1 MKKFYFNLALVLIL
15 SLSFIASAGVCNAQ
29 TKESDESGD
38 AIIGT
43 IDIAAVYA
51 LHPMMQFY
59 DQKLGLFIK
68 APKQGTAYDDF
79 LKITQTRR
87 DEFKKLFEGQA
98 SEIKRLKEEVDVLK
112 KEVKKLDVQKVIEA
126 APINEDF
133 DARIQKAVDEDAKK
147 KLLAQRTAEL
157 VKVDKKFNT
166 EIEAKNKKINDLL
179 DSYQKIQ
186 RSLLKIYYLTPE
198 ETAKKFEEITTEIK
212 DTIKLAANKKGLKAV
227 VNLNTVSGRD
237 DKKKQPETTI
247 AEKEKVSSDLSD
259 ILANGPD
266 YTKAMSALRTFES
279 GLSKDLLKT
288 KNPEFN
294 ETEYVKMLQQ
304 MSKDREKE
312 AVSAAYLSKDYIMN
326 LDQLVSA
333 TTAPIV
339 YGNTDLTWLTVI
351 AIMVKN
357 GIPKEKAE
365 TISEVI
371 LNSLKK

>member
-1 MKKFYFNLALVLIL
+1 MKKFYFNLAIILVL
-15 SLSFIASAGVCNAQ
+15 SLSFILSAGVCGAQ
-29 TKESDESGD
+29 TKESDEGDD

-51 LHPMMQFY
+51 LHPMMQYY
-59 DQKLGLFIK
+59 DQKLELFIK
-68 APKQGTAYDDF
+68 APKQGTTYEEF
-79 LKITQTRR
+79 MKITQTRR

-98 SEIKRLKEEVDVLK
+98 SEIKRLKEEMDVLK
-112 KEVKKLDVQKVIEA
+112 KEVKKLDIQKVVEA
-126 APINEDF
+126 APINENF
-133 DARIQKAVDEDAKK
+133 DSQIQKAADEDSKK
-147 KLLAQRTAEL
+147 KLLAQRTGEL

-166 EIEAKNKKINDLL
+166 EIDAKNKKLNDLL

-198 ETAKKFEEITTEIK
+198 ETAKKFEEITSEIK
-212 DTIKLAANKKGLKAV
+212 DTIKLAAKKKGLKAV
-227 VNLNTVSGRD
+227 VNLNAVSGRD
-237 DKKKQPETTI
+237 DKKKQPEITI
-247 AEKEKVSSDLSD
+247 AEKEKVSSDLAD

-326 LDQLVSA
+326 LNQLVSA
-333 TTAPIV
+333 TTAPLV